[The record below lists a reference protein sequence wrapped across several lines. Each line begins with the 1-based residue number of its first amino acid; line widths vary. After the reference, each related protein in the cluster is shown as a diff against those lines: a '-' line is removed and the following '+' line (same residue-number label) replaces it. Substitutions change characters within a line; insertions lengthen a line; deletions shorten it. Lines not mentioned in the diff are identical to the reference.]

1 VGQETGGAYNGTVA
15 GFMPKIKL
23 PNSKIQIRTGIM
35 LMASKF
41 KTAKEGRGIFPDKE
55 IIPTIEDRI
64 KENDPEL
71 DWILNEIKHHESTI
85 LEKH

>member
-1 VGQETGGAYNGTVA
+1 
-15 GFMPKIKL
+15 
-23 PNSKIQIRTGIM
+23 M

-41 KTAKEGRGIFPDKE
+41 KTAKKRPWHFSDKE

-71 DWILNEIKHHESTI
+71 DWVLNDIKFPETDISENNKERI
-85 LEKH
+85 RRG